1 MVDIGDVSEDIR
13 KKKINLMINKEK
25 LIVERIQLDV
35 KELDNQREEKQID
48 IDSHMEIIIKL
59 EKEVK
64 INGWF

>member
-64 INGWF
+64 ING